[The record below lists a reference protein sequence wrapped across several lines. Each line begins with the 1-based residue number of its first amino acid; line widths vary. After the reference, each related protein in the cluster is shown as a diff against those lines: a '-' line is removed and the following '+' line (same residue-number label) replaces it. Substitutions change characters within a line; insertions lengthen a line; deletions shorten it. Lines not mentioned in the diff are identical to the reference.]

1 LEGINHFGIN
11 VLLESHIT
19 ISQSQFHEP
28 GFTFL
33 TRLEREGEREI
44 EEIQKSVGS
53 GKSGDKAGQAFESK
67 DKDRG
72 CMHGSKNRGES

>member
-1 LEGINHFGIN
+1 MPFDLKNPPVWKYGTNLEGINHFGIN

-33 TRLEREGEREI
+33 TRLEREGERE
-44 EEIQKSVGS
+44 
-53 GKSGDKAGQAFESK
+53 
-67 DKDRG
+67 R
-72 CMHGSKNRGES
+72 